1 MASPRVQLGVQR
13 VMNNLRLESLVA
25 YIESIQDDLDL
36 VKEEFLKYQPDEQ
49 EIRNILDQTEY
60 KGIKMIAKET
70 RIKHAAVLTSLK
82 KILPETE
89 SYFTLVREFLDS
101 RARMAIYVEY
111 YLETREI
118 KSEEKFNRSVEKV
131 QERRRKQATRKKAAK
146 KEKKLLDSR
155 LERRTLGQ
163 LITSE
168 RSTTQESSTTEQK
181 HGSGSARKN
190 VIDLTQPS
198 VPLSNGLSNGLSY
211 GLTLLASCFSSW
223 FVIFSIF

>member
-118 KSEEKFNRSVEKV
+118 KSEEKLNRSVEKSPG
-131 QERRRKQATRKKAAK
+131 ETTKTSNKKESCKERKKVTGFPIRK
-146 KEKKLLDSR
+146 KNIGPINNFRKVDNSR
-155 LERRTLGQ
+155 
-163 LITSE
+163 
-168 RSTTQESSTTEQK
+168 K
-181 HGSGSARKN
+181 FDN
-190 VIDLTQPS
+190 
-198 VPLSNGLSNGLSY
+198 
-211 GLTLLASCFSSW
+211 
-223 FVIFSIF
+223 